1 MKQPQW
7 DKYEA
12 AFLLEYCLKV
22 ENNELSR
29 KEAITTVSEHLR
41 ERAKDRGFEIDEVF
55 RNENGISM
63 QMSAMRNCY
72 LEKNKGLTIS
82 KLFKE
87 VVALY
92 KTNRN
97 IFEKII
103 QEESSK
109 VNKTIYQEFLLWL
122 KTEKPNDTKEVI
134 EYLSMLSMFV
144 IKRKQLHKPIA
155 DITDAD
161 EIEHLQSIMN
171 KPETLGIHSKKMS
184 AKIDKALKMYLH
196 FLHSKDKKDLSCLN
210 CKSVLI
216 EEKQSEDYFKV
227 DFSSSQNYAHT
238 KPVSCRYK
246 GRNIPCSGWN
256 SVFINITR
264 AIYQD
269 CHTKFPVGH
278 SLSSSS
284 RIDIGSPEGM
294 VYPKE
299 IANGIYL
306 ECNVSASGVVSKL
319 RALMV
324 ICGMNYSDVV
334 IEYRQN
340 VKQSKVQKKTET
352 AVIPSTQLQ
361 WMPHFTKELTEL
373 IAKYYKYGFRV
384 GSPIEL
390 MRLRNYAESANV
402 ELPVSDEELEREVSV
417 VGVLIDG
424 KIYALSDEILEEV
437 ASITD
442 IIFEQGVG
450 VIFIELFME
459 KNSEWLE
466 EHYIVTVDMLKE
478 ILKKARPQYYLGQ
491 NIITVAEKISE
502 HDAIVKEILRVS
514 KGSSV
519 VIFSELVEVLEYIPS
534 EKIAWSLSMSPEFVW
549 ISEGKYFGMKDF
561 IISEEDE
568 NAISMYV
575 DRECGL
581 NGYVSITNLPY
592 GNIPEENYELSD
604 SALQTAVYNKVL
616 KKNYYLHGKI
626 LTKESNGVDIDI
638 LLKAYC
644 SGKDICTASEVMERA
659 IELTGNPNKQ
669 NVMAALY
676 DTMIRIGA
684 DKFISEQQVHFDV
697 ERIDELLTQI
707 VSDRFIPIRG
717 VTTFALFPPCGTSWN
732 HYLLES
738 FCYRFSKKFRL
749 VVMNYNDKNAGLI
762 KAFELSLNYTDMLC
776 EAAAKSNED
785 LTVEAVGNYFFNNGF
800 TAKRKYSNLPE
811 IIERAKITR
820 EEG

>member
-1 MKQPQW
+1 
-7 DKYEA
+7 
-12 AFLLEYCLKV
+12 
-22 ENNELSR
+22 
-29 KEAITTVSEHLR
+29 
-41 ERAKDRGFEIDEVF
+41 
-55 RNENGISM
+55 
-63 QMSAMRNCY
+63 
-72 LEKNKGLTIS
+72 
-82 KLFKE
+82 
-87 VVALY
+87 
-92 KTNRN
+92 
-97 IFEKII
+97 
-103 QEESSK
+103 
-109 VNKTIYQEFLLWL
+109 
-122 KTEKPNDTKEVI
+122 
-134 EYLSMLSMFV
+134 
-144 IKRKQLHKPIA
+144 
-155 DITDAD
+155 
-161 EIEHLQSIMN
+161 
-171 KPETLGIHSKKMS
+171 MS

-549 ISEGKYFGMKDF
+549 ISEGKYFCMKDF

-659 IELTGNPNKQ
+659 IELTGKNQLYKLWSDRTGGTKSPKQ
-669 NVMAALY
+669 WSEKYKTPILCCVDSEIYGEAKKAFSVLNSSFQSESDIKAALEFCEKA
-676 DTMIRIGA
+676 TFF
-684 DKFISEQQVHFDV
+684 DKLSD
-697 ERIDELLTQI
+697 DE
-707 VSDRFIPIRG
+707 
-717 VTTFALFPPCGTSWN
+717 
-732 HYLLES
+732 
-738 FCYRFSKKFRL
+738 FR
-749 VVMNYNDKNAGLI
+749 DKCFMRCI
-762 KAFELSLNYTDMLC
+762 
-776 EAAAKSNED
+776 
-785 LTVEAVGNYFFNNGF
+785 VGNYARLLPDVTAIRNTLEDTEDGRIAEQKRLLVGENAISSLNVTCVKYFAQDNVALGIKNLLHDMEDCCGGKKYVKSDLDFSNSLIPVTYIHTAFSAVKQVASNSELAENMGTEAQWDRFFQELSKSEGSLDALFLKYGYEDEYEEDIYEKCAGF
-800 TAKRKYSNLPE
+800 EFKNWIFFVFLKQKCKHIQNTYLKYVVSHTNYYEDLLDVEYSGKDLPLFGVKGLE
-811 IIERAKITR
+811 
-820 EEG
+820 

>member
-22 ENNELSR
+22 EKNELSR
-29 KEAITTVSEHLR
+29 EEAITTVSEHLR
-41 ERAKDRGFEIDEVF
+41 ERAKASGVEIDEIF
-55 RNENGISM
+55 RNKNGISM

-72 LEKNKGLTIS
+72 LEQNKGLTIS

-97 IFEKII
+97 TFEKII

-122 KTEKPNDTKEVI
+122 KAEKSNDAKEVT
-134 EYLSMLSMFV
+134 ESLTMLSMV
-144 IKRKQLHKPIA
+144 AIKSKQLHKPIA

-161 EIEHLQSIMN
+161 EIEYLQSIMN
-171 KPETLGIHSKKMS
+171 KPNTIGIHSKKMA
-184 AKIDKALKMYLH
+184 AKIGKALNIYLQ
-196 FLHSKDKKDLSCLN
+196 FLHSKDEKDSSCLDGEN
-210 CKSVLI
+210 VLI
-216 EEKQSEDYFKV
+216 DETQLKDYFKL
-227 DFSSSQNYAHT
+227 DFSISQNYAHT
-238 KPVSCRYK
+238 KPVRCKYK
-246 GRNIPCSGWN
+246 GQNIPCSGWN

-269 CHTKFPVGH
+269 CCTKFPVGH
-278 SLSSSS
+278 SLSASS
-284 RIDIGSPEGM
+284 RIDIGSSEGM

-306 ECNVSASGVVSKL
+306 ECNVSASGIVSKL
-319 RALMV
+319 RALME
-324 ICGMNYSDVV
+324 ICGVSYSDVV
-334 IEYRQN
+334 IEYRRT
-340 VKQSKVQKKTET
+340 VKQPKIQKETET
-352 AVIPSTQLQ
+352 VVVLSPQLQ
-361 WMPHFTKELTEL
+361 WIPHYTKELTEL
-373 IAKYYKYGFRV
+373 IAKHYKYGFRV

-390 MRLRNYAESANV
+390 MRLRNYAESAGV
-402 ELPVSDEELEREVSV
+402 ELPVSDEDLECEIFEV
-417 VGVLIDG
+417 GMLIDG
-424 KIYALSDEILEEV
+424 KIYALSNELLVEV
-437 ASITD
+437 ASLIDT
-442 IIFEQGVG
+442 IFEQGVG
-450 VIFIELFME
+450 VIFSELFME

-478 ILKKARPQYYLGQ
+478 ILKKVRPQYYLGQ
-491 NIITVAEKISE
+491 NIITAAEKISE
-502 HDAIVKEILRVS
+502 HDATVKEILRVS
-514 KGSSV
+514 EDSSII
-519 VIFSELVEVLEYIPS
+519 IFSELVEALEYIPS

-549 ISEGKYFGMKDF
+549 ISEGKYFCMKDF
-561 IISEEDE
+561 VISEEDV
-568 NAISMYV
+568 NVISAYV

-581 NGYVSITNLPY
+581 NGYASITNLPY
-592 GNIPEENYELSD
+592 GNVLEDNYELSD
-604 SALQTAVYNKVL
+604 IALQTAIYNTVL

-626 LTKESNGVDIDI
+626 LTKESNGVDIGI

-644 SGKDICTASEVMERA
+644 NGKDNCTASEVMERA

-669 NVMAALY
+669 NAMVALY
-676 DTMIRIGA
+676 DTMIRVGA
-684 DKFISEQQVHFDV
+684 DNFISDQQVHFDV

-707 VSDRFIPIRG
+707 VLERFIPIRG

-776 EAAAKSNED
+776 EAAAKSCVD

-811 IIERAKITR
+811 IIERAKIIR

>member
-1 MKQPQW
+1 M
-7 DKYEA
+7 
-12 AFLLEYCLKV
+12 
-22 ENNELSR
+22 
-29 KEAITTVSEHLR
+29 
-41 ERAKDRGFEIDEVF
+41 
-55 RNENGISM
+55 
-63 QMSAMRNCY
+63 
-72 LEKNKGLTIS
+72 
-82 KLFKE
+82 
-87 VVALY
+87 
-92 KTNRN
+92 
-97 IFEKII
+97 
-103 QEESSK
+103 
-109 VNKTIYQEFLLWL
+109 
-122 KTEKPNDTKEVI
+122 
-134 EYLSMLSMFV
+134 
-144 IKRKQLHKPIA
+144 
-155 DITDAD
+155 
-161 EIEHLQSIMN
+161 
-171 KPETLGIHSKKMS
+171 
-184 AKIDKALKMYLH
+184 
-196 FLHSKDKKDLSCLN
+196 
-210 CKSVLI
+210 
-216 EEKQSEDYFKV
+216 
-227 DFSSSQNYAHT
+227 
-238 KPVSCRYK
+238 SCRYK

-549 ISEGKYFGMKDF
+549 ISEGKYFCMKDF

-592 GNIPEENYELSD
+592 GNIPEENYEL
-604 SALQTAVYNKVL
+604 
-616 KKNYYLHGKI
+616 
-626 LTKESNGVDIDI
+626 
-638 LLKAYC
+638 
-644 SGKDICTASEVMERA
+644 
-659 IELTGNPNKQ
+659 
-669 NVMAALY
+669 
-676 DTMIRIGA
+676 
-684 DKFISEQQVHFDV
+684 
-697 ERIDELLTQI
+697 
-707 VSDRFIPIRG
+707 
-717 VTTFALFPPCGTSWN
+717 
-732 HYLLES
+732 
-738 FCYRFSKKFRL
+738 
-749 VVMNYNDKNAGLI
+749 
-762 KAFELSLNYTDMLC
+762 
-776 EAAAKSNED
+776 
-785 LTVEAVGNYFFNNGF
+785 
-800 TAKRKYSNLPE
+800 
-811 IIERAKITR
+811 
-820 EEG
+820 

>member
-144 IKRKQLHKPIA
+144 IKRKQLHKPLE

-450 VIFIELFME
+450 VIFIELFMY
-459 KNSEWLE
+459 KNSELLDE
-466 EHYIVTVDMLKE
+466 NYIVTFDMFNYN
-478 ILKKARPQYYLGQ
+478 LKK
-491 NIITVAEKISE
+491 
-502 HDAIVKEILRVS
+502 
-514 KGSSV
+514 
-519 VIFSELVEVLEYIPS
+519 
-534 EKIAWSLSMSPEFVW
+534 
-549 ISEGKYFGMKDF
+549 
-561 IISEEDE
+561 
-568 NAISMYV
+568 
-575 DRECGL
+575 
-581 NGYVSITNLPY
+581 
-592 GNIPEENYELSD
+592 
-604 SALQTAVYNKVL
+604 
-616 KKNYYLHGKI
+616 
-626 LTKESNGVDIDI
+626 
-638 LLKAYC
+638 
-644 SGKDICTASEVMERA
+644 
-659 IELTGNPNKQ
+659 
-669 NVMAALY
+669 
-676 DTMIRIGA
+676 
-684 DKFISEQQVHFDV
+684 
-697 ERIDELLTQI
+697 
-707 VSDRFIPIRG
+707 
-717 VTTFALFPPCGTSWN
+717 
-732 HYLLES
+732 
-738 FCYRFSKKFRL
+738 
-749 VVMNYNDKNAGLI
+749 
-762 KAFELSLNYTDMLC
+762 
-776 EAAAKSNED
+776 
-785 LTVEAVGNYFFNNGF
+785 
-800 TAKRKYSNLPE
+800 
-811 IIERAKITR
+811 
-820 EEG
+820 

>member
-1 MKQPQW
+1 M
-7 DKYEA
+7 
-12 AFLLEYCLKV
+12 
-22 ENNELSR
+22 
-29 KEAITTVSEHLR
+29 
-41 ERAKDRGFEIDEVF
+41 
-55 RNENGISM
+55 
-63 QMSAMRNCY
+63 
-72 LEKNKGLTIS
+72 
-82 KLFKE
+82 
-87 VVALY
+87 
-92 KTNRN
+92 
-97 IFEKII
+97 
-103 QEESSK
+103 
-109 VNKTIYQEFLLWL
+109 
-122 KTEKPNDTKEVI
+122 
-134 EYLSMLSMFV
+134 
-144 IKRKQLHKPIA
+144 
-155 DITDAD
+155 
-161 EIEHLQSIMN
+161 
-171 KPETLGIHSKKMS
+171 
-184 AKIDKALKMYLH
+184 
-196 FLHSKDKKDLSCLN
+196 
-210 CKSVLI
+210 
-216 EEKQSEDYFKV
+216 
-227 DFSSSQNYAHT
+227 
-238 KPVSCRYK
+238 
-246 GRNIPCSGWN
+246 
-256 SVFINITR
+256 
-264 AIYQD
+264 
-269 CHTKFPVGH
+269 
-278 SLSSSS
+278 
-284 RIDIGSPEGM
+284 
-294 VYPKE
+294 
-299 IANGIYL
+299 
-306 ECNVSASGVVSKL
+306 SKL

-549 ISEGKYFGMKDF
+549 ISEGKYFCMKDF

-659 IELTGNPNKQ
+659 IELTGNPK
-669 NVMAALY
+669 
-676 DTMIRIGA
+676 
-684 DKFISEQQVHFDV
+684 
-697 ERIDELLTQI
+697 
-707 VSDRFIPIRG
+707 
-717 VTTFALFPPCGTSWN
+717 C
-732 HYLLES
+732 
-738 FCYRFSKKFRL
+738 
-749 VVMNYNDKNAGLI
+749 
-762 KAFELSLNYTDMLC
+762 
-776 EAAAKSNED
+776 
-785 LTVEAVGNYFFNNGF
+785 
-800 TAKRKYSNLPE
+800 
-811 IIERAKITR
+811 
-820 EEG
+820 